1 MAHYAIS
8 ELMIS
13 LAALWAAR
21 LLWPHNLRW
30 AAFGLLV
37 FGAAAA
43 IGVVRFPTGMIE
55 EWAAFHRFAGTMGGV
70 LAMQALTQQLIKT
83 DTPVY
88 RLHFVL
94 ALVALG
100 VALAL
105 PWTRVPLFAIW
116 SLAFIWR
123 ISAATPEIDVSKF
136 MKACIGGLMLFNAL
150 VFRQS
155 PFMAPAV
162 SWHIFHVL
170 LASWIM
176 GLARLLVHPH
186 LAAKPA

>member
-1 MAHYAIS
+1 MAHFAIS

-21 LLWPHNLRW
+21 LLWSHQLCW
-30 AAFGLLV
+30 AAFGVLV

-43 IGVVRFPTGMIE
+43 IGVIRFPAGLIE
-55 EWAAFHRFAGTMGGV
+55 EWAAMHRWAGTMGGV
-70 LAMQALTQQLIKT
+70 LAMQALTQQLIKS
-83 DTPVY
+83 DTSAY
-88 RLHFVL
+88 RLHLGL
-94 ALVALG
+94 AIIALG
-100 VALAL
+100 VAMAL
-105 PWTRVPLFAIW
+105 PWTRVPLFLVW

-123 ISAATPEIDVSKF
+123 VSAATPEIAVSKF
-136 MKACIGGLMLFNAL
+136 MKGCIAGLMLFNVI

-170 LASWIM
+170 LALWIL
-176 GLARLLVHPH
+176 GLGRLFVHPH
-186 LAAKPA
+186 LLAKPA